1 MQGGLRRGLDGTSN
15 RALFDAVDEC
25 PLTSMSWS
33 PLSEQITPHHAIART
48 WPSQA
53 RRNCVEGIETL
64 TLLPIVVTGFL
75 RPYNRSLS

>member
-1 MQGGLRRGLDGTSN
+1 
-15 RALFDAVDEC
+15 
-25 PLTSMSWS
+25 MSWS